1 MTAPVH
7 HPASGASTG
16 ETSLALVA
24 AFPFYLRWDAT
35 GVIVAAGRGWGLQA
49 QELLGQPWFQLFR
62 SRTTEPV
69 VASVAGSGGEPESLT
84 LEAMIAGP
92 NLHGPCLRQWGG
104 ETLYLGTPL
113 GPLPA
118 VGAPA
123 EPWAPAACPPWSRQ
137 TGAGLRLAT
146 AIWQSLAEVNAA
158 AELLPALV
166 ASLGRHLGAW
176 WGEIVPVDE
185 DGTAAGPATEWSA
198 PGVEPGRLA
207 ELRARPEVRQKRNLD
222 TGTYPLGDPAE
233 AFQLAVLHV
242 HHSAARTVLIR
253 LILPPA
259 SALPAT
265 GEGTVP
271 LLAQLLSQFLRRDQ
285 AERAW
290 ANERSLTQNVL
301 ELMGQG
307 LTVSDGEGRWIYVNS
322 AYARLAQRS
331 VEELVGS
338 RPDYLAAPEDLP
350 VLAEARRLRGLGQ
363 ANTYEMT
370 IIRPD
375 GSRLP
380 VLVSGVPR
388 LVDGRPAGAVAV
400 ATDLTVIKET
410 ERRMQA
416 ALLREQELNREKNA
430 FMRLATH
437 EYRTPVATIT
447 YAAELL
453 AGRLAELAP
462 AGDPKRIGRLRRH
475 AQLIWETALQMNRLM
490 DNLMLLWRLQTQE
503 VQLLPKRVNVSGLV
517 EELLLVAGQAGQAER
532 LRLVVE
538 PGTPQTFPLDAQM
551 FRLVVLNL
559 IDNALKYSPA
569 DQPVTVRLA
578 QPPAGHLRV
587 AVEDCGPGIPP
598 GERERIFNA
607 FYRGTNVADQPGT
620 GIGLTIAQRCARLH
634 GGEVSCE
641 SGGEIGGTRFLFRVS
656 EILPRPCEL
665 ANGI

>member
-1 MTAPVH
+1 MTKPVH

-35 GVIVAAGRGWGLQA
+35 GVIVAAGQGWGVQA
-49 QELLGQPWFQLFR
+49 QELVGQPWCRFFR
-62 SRTTEPV
+62 SRTTAPSL
-69 VASVAGSGGEPESLT
+69 APVAGSGGEPESLT

-113 GPLPA
+113 GPIPA

-123 EPWAPAACPPWSRQ
+123 EPWGWQP
-137 TGAGLRLAT
+137 GAGLRLAT

-176 WGEIVPVDE
+176 WGQIVPLDE

-207 ELRARPEVRQKRNLD
+207 ELRARPEVWQKRNLD
-222 TGTYPLGDPAE
+222 TGTYPLGTPAE
-233 AFQLAVLHV
+233 AFLLAVLHV

-265 GEGTVP
+265 GQGTVP

-370 IIRPD
+370 IVRPD

-388 LVDGRPAGAVAV
+388 LVDGQPAGAVAV
-400 ATDLTVIKET
+400 ATDLRVIKEA

-416 ALLREQELNREKNA
+416 ALVREQELNREKDA

-437 EYRTPVATIT
+437 EYRTPVATIS
-447 YAAELL
+447 YAAELMV
-453 AGRLAELAP
+453 ARLAEL
-462 AGDPKRIGRLRRH
+462 GSVTEPKRISRLQRH
-475 AQLIWETALQMNRLM
+475 AQLIRESADQMNRLL
-490 DNLMLLWRLQTQE
+490 DNLMLLWRLQAQE
-503 VQLLPKRVNVSGLV
+503 VQILPKRVNVSRLV
-517 EELLLVAGQAGQAER
+517 EELLLAAGQAGQSER

-538 PGTPQTFPLDAQM
+538 PTAPETFPLDTQM
-551 FRLVVLNL
+551 FRLVALNL
-559 IDNALKYSPA
+559 IDNALKYSPT

-578 QPPAGHLRV
+578 QPTAGCLHV
-587 AVEDCGPGIPP
+587 VVEDHGPGIPP
-598 GERERIFNA
+598 GDRERIFNA
-607 FYRGTNVADQPGT
+607 FYRGSNVADQPGT

-634 GGEVSCE
+634 GGEVRCE
-641 SGGEIGGTRFLFRVS
+641 SGEAGGTRFVLSVS
-656 EILPRPCEL
+656 DVVPKPGDL
-665 ANGI
+665 AAVI